1 MIISYEDKKLN
12 RGFNLFYRQ
21 ISCAQEETEEDALG
35 KKKINFL
42 EEAGYSRN
50 SRMKEE
56 IRFGQQDVLEF
67 SVRAT
72 AEMSL
77 EKR

>member
-1 MIISYEDKKLN
+1 MCLGGN
-12 RGFNLFYRQ
+12 RGR
-21 ISCAQEETEEDALG
+21 CTW

>member
-1 MIISYEDKKLN
+1 MCSGGN
-12 RGFNLFYRQ
+12 RGR
-21 ISCAQEETEEDALG
+21 CTW
-35 KKKINFL
+35 KKKFNFL